1 MNMGSV
7 KPTYIKILA
16 EELIKKAPD
25 EFTDTFEENKKRV
38 QELTN
43 ITSKEV
49 RNRVAGY
56 ITRKYNR
63 QLKKGAGN
71 V

>member
-1 MNMGSV
+1 MDMGSV

-16 EELIKKAPD
+16 EELIKKFPD
-25 EFTDTFEENKKRV
+25 EFTNVFDENKKKV

-43 ITSKEV
+43 IRSKEV

-63 QLKKGAGN
+63 LMKREVKN

>member
-1 MNMGSV
+1 MGSV

-16 EELIKKAPD
+16 EDLLTRFPEA
-25 EFTDTFEENKKRV
+25 FTDVFEENKKKV
-38 QELTN
+38 EELTT

-56 ITRKYNR
+56 ITRHKNRGGYN
-63 QLKKGAGN
+63 